1 MVFRQIAFCLNGI
14 VDKFKGEEF
23 GEMIVKSVRQAP
35 VFSEFTQEEQE
46 RYFSLSDRKVTN
58 HVDTMYYS
66 CTIFGDSNQNE
77 NVAMLLQDLHDLR
90 KQKADCYANEVDFF
104 GLSVEC
110 TRFVHY
116 EYCLRLN
123 EMFDIF
129 VSSTLPNVHTPRVVV
144 QLRTRSLILDGVCQA
159 ICKSFRYVE
168 TILLAYGLEVEHVN
182 ENRIDYAY
190 HTNLIQNPTKYFSDE
205 VLLKKLKTKLR
216 KYQKVGEIGKTVDI
230 DYLSFGMRNSNN
242 IFVRMYNKSREV
254 IEKNYKSFFI
264 EKWLSD
270 KLISNYDYYVYQK
283 AYAFGSYVTGLL
295 LGRIE
300 WYLEYGTNDLVR
312 KELEKVKISCYQD
325 SDNTDQIRK
334 IVDHY
339 LPPVTLVLNIE
350 FQTKR
355 RFYVSMNE
363 WIEKFGIAAKK
374 ELGMTELYG
383 SDRFLLGR
391 LHVLYSLRSEICDYL
406 TSECLCFVDNK
417 GSTEQQFTAWW
428 KRIRESQ
435 IEQYSLDFLKLWRTH
450 ERHTDIEKSK
460 RRFCGA
466 VAQLSILKN
475 NTLDT
480 KADFVEDISDALCC
494 LNDNDFYGFAVNP
507 QTKEVPAYDPK
518 DYSTVKKRKKR
529 QYKGI
534 IEKNNI
540 QRRKENE
547 SSNSEQQIC
556 KRNEQEG

>member
-1 MVFRQIAFCLNGI
+1 
-14 VDKFKGEEF
+14 
-23 GEMIVKSVRQAP
+23 MIVKSVKQTP
-35 VFSEFTQEEQE
+35 VFSEFTPKEQE
-46 RYFSLSDRKVTN
+46 HHFSLSDRKVTN
-58 HVDTMYYS
+58 HVDTLYYS

-77 NVAMLLQDLHDLR
+77 NVAALLADLYDLK
-90 KQKADCYANEVDFF
+90 KQKSDCYSSEVDFF

-129 VSSTLPNVHTPRVVV
+129 VSSTLPNVFTPRIVV
-144 QLRTRSLILDGVCQA
+144 QLRTRSLVLDGVCQA

-168 TILLAYGLEVEHVN
+168 TILCAYELEVGEVN

-254 IEKNYKSFFI
+254 IEKNYKSFFL

-283 AYAFGSYVTGLL
+283 AYAHGSYVTGML
-295 LGRIE
+295 LGRID
-300 WYLEYGTNDLVR
+300 WYLEHGRNEDVR
-312 KELEKVKISCYQD
+312 CELEKVKISCYQD
-325 SDNTDQIRK
+325 SDNTDQLRK

-355 RFYVSMNE
+355 RFYASMNE
-363 WIEKFGIAAKK
+363 WLGHFGIAAQND
-374 ELGMTELYG
+374 LGVSEIH
-383 SDRFLLGR
+383 DVRHFLLGR
-391 LHVLYSLRSEICDYL
+391 LHTVYSLRSEICDYL
-406 TSECLCFVDNK
+406 TSECLCFVENK
-417 GSTEQQFTAWW
+417 GSKEEVFTAWW
-428 KRIRESQ
+428 QRIRESQ
-435 IEQYSLDFLKLWRTH
+435 VEQYSCDFLKLWRTH

-466 VAQLSILKN
+466 IAQLSILKN
-475 NTLDT
+475 NALDT
-480 KADFVEDISDALCC
+480 NANFVEDISDALCA

-518 DYSTVKKRKKR
+518 DYSTVKRRKKR
-529 QYKGI
+529 QYRGI
-534 IEKNNI
+534 IEN
-540 QRRKENE
+540 
-547 SSNSEQQIC
+547 
-556 KRNEQEG
+556 

>member
-1 MVFRQIAFCLNGI
+1 
-14 VDKFKGEEF
+14 
-23 GEMIVKSVRQAP
+23 MIVKSVKQTP
-35 VFSEFTQEEQE
+35 VFSEFTPKEQE
-46 RYFSLSDRKVTN
+46 YHFSLSDRKVTN

-66 CTIFGDSNQNE
+66 CTIFGDSNQND
-77 NVAMLLQDLHDLR
+77 NIAALLVDLR
-90 KQKADCYANEVDFF
+90 DLKKRKADCYSNDIDFF

-129 VSSTLPNVHTPRVVV
+129 VSSTLPNVFTPRIVV
-144 QLRTRSLILDGVCQA
+144 QLRTRSLVLDGVCQA

-168 TILLAYGLEVEHVN
+168 TILCAYGLEVDSVN

-216 KYQKVGEIGKTVDI
+216 KYQKVGEIGATVDI

-283 AYAFGSYVTGLL
+283 AYTFGSYVTGML

-300 WYLEYGTNDLVR
+300 WYLEYGHNEDIR
-312 KELEKVKISCYQD
+312 QELERVRISCYQD
-325 SDNTDQIRK
+325 SDNTDRLRK
-334 IVDHY
+334 IVDRY

-355 RFYVSMNE
+355 RFYTSMDEYINQY
-363 WIEKFGIAAKK
+363 GIAAQND
-374 ELGMTELYG
+374 LGIAEIVDPKNL
-383 SDRFLLGR
+383 RLGR
-391 LHVLYSLRSEICDYL
+391 LHILYSLRSEICDYL
-406 TSECLCFVDNK
+406 TSECLCFVEGK
-417 GSTEQQFTAWW
+417 GTKDEEFTAWW
-428 KRIRESQ
+428 QRIRESQ
-435 IEQYSLDFLKLWRTH
+435 IEEYSSHIFKVWREH
-450 ERHTDIEKSK
+450 ERHTNIEKSK
-460 RRFCGA
+460 RRLCGA
-466 VAQLSILKN
+466 IAQLSILKN

-480 KADFVEDISDALCC
+480 KANFVEDISDALCC

-507 QTKEVPAYDPK
+507 RTKEVPVYDPK
-518 DYSTVKKRKKR
+518 DYNTVKQRKKR
-529 QYKGI
+529 QYRGI
-534 IEKNNI
+534 IEK
-540 QRRKENE
+540 QYSKKED
-547 SSNSEQQIC
+547 
-556 KRNEQEG
+556 K